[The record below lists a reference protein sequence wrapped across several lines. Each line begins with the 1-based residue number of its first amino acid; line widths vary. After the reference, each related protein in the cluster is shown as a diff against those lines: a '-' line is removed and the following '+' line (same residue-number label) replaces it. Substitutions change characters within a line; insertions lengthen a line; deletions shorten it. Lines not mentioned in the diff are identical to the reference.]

1 MGYSLTYFPHFPF
14 STSFADTSSS
24 NYSAM
29 PEIHDCS
36 TELCTKTVIIP
47 FVVYVCREIKVLVSL
62 STSATRRRPPSLYM
76 FTSHKSTANDL
87 WLESG
92 E

>member
-62 STSATRRRPPSLYM
+62 STSAARPHFICLRVINQRQMIYGW
-76 FTSHKSTANDL
+76 KV
-87 WLESG
+87 G